1 MAVLVAAAPVN
12 VSCKAAQG
20 YSLLGILSNVRL
32 TNGSVTRWSKST
44 RSGGLRNPAYAD
56 FMEGDTQY
64 KFLNPSALF
73 VLPHAE
79 PPGPPEEA
87 PVTAPQ
93 CWIGFVTNTERAV
106 NDTNASEMLEALE
119 QLQYA

>member
-1 MAVLVAAAPVN
+1 ME
-12 VSCKAAQG
+12 QEHQ
-20 YSLLGILSNVRL
+20 I
-32 TNGSVTRWSKST
+32 W
-44 RSGGLRNPAYAD
+44 LRNPAYAD